1 METQST
7 TLKNTGS
14 HHAAIDM
21 TRTKPLRILQVVAN
35 PTTSTT
41 TGWPVGFWAAE
52 LSHPYYEFCEV
63 GYEITIASPNGG
75 KVEVDA
81 LSDPR
86 DPSKWS
92 ANDLISMGFLNTP
105 DLVALLENTPKL
117 STLEY
122 HSYDALVVCGGQSP
136 MFTFRNNTELH
147 EAIRTFYE
155 AEKPVAAFCHGVAAL
170 VDATLSDGS
179 YLVTGK
185 TVTGFANVEEDYSD
199 KAAGT
204 RIMPWRLED
213 ALKERGANYVQAGLF
228 KQFAIRDGRLIT
240 GQQQYS
246 GRKVAQMVIAALG
259 Q

>member
-1 METQST
+1 
-7 TLKNTGS
+7 
-14 HHAAIDM
+14 
-21 TRTKPLRILQVVAN
+21 
-35 PTTSTT
+35 
-41 TGWPVGFWAAE
+41 
-52 LSHPYYEFCEV
+52 
-63 GYEITIASPNGG
+63 
-75 KVEVDA
+75 
-81 LSDPR
+81 
-86 DPSKWS
+86 
-92 ANDLISMGFLNTP
+92 
-105 DLVALLENTPKL
+105 
-117 STLEY
+117 
-122 HSYDALVVCGGQSP
+122 
-136 MFTFRNNTELH
+136 
-147 EAIRTFYE
+147 
-155 AEKPVAAFCHGVAAL
+155 

-213 ALKERGANYVQAGLF
+213 ALRERGANYVQAGLF